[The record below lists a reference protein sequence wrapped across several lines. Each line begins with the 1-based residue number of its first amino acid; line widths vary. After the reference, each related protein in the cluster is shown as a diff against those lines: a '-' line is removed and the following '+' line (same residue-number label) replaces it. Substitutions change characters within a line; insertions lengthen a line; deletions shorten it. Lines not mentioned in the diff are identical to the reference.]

1 MISLTN
7 LQIFICFFEQ
17 GAYSAGFKHAGK
29 STTQW
34 RSSAQAGKQAKV
46 CSQRTRTAAVQP
58 YNSDLHVD
66 NEALQKKGRV
76 ACCSPHAWATAVGR
90 CQRVVGKQGALAA
103 STTQTY

>member
-1 MISLTN
+1 M
-7 LQIFICFFEQ
+7 FF
-17 GAYSAGFKHAGK
+17 GARCFKHAGK

-90 CQRVVGKQGALAA
+90 CQHVVGKQGALAA